1 MEYNFEEKLA
11 KLGSYPMQAPNVTA
25 LDFSVEYKAVSSVTA
40 ASTSQTANSDTS
52 ATTIETVN

>member
-25 LDFSVEYKAVSSVTA
+25 FEFSVEYKEVSSVTTA
-40 ASTSQTANSDTS
+40 ATSQTANSDTS
-52 ATTIETVN
+52 ATTIQTVN